1 MKSKKKGWY
10 VNMDIARLSTSLAQN
25 ATLSDVGTAVLSKAL
40 DTQEAAGAGLIKML
54 DAAQMELSVNPHIG
68 GNFDMSV

>member
-1 MKSKKKGWY
+1 
-10 VNMDIARLSTSLAQN
+10 MDIAGLSMSLAQN

-40 DTQEAAGAGLIKML
+40 DTQEVAGAGLMKMI

-68 GNFDMSV
+68 GNFDVSV

>member
-1 MKSKKKGWY
+1 
-10 VNMDIARLSTSLAQN
+10 MDIARLSTSLAQN